1 MRGELMRKSAGR
13 IFAKGFFI
21 SLIFLA
27 LLLLIITSSY
37 RLVMHFFGMEDS
49 NAIEII
55 PPVKEKPTI
64 TDPSIDEVSKHL
76 IYCVDEET
84 GEIKKLVLEILDCN
98 NRMLYYIT
106 IPIKSQLT
114 LSDSLY
120 QDLILVKP
128 SIPQYF
134 KLSAITGYL
143 PDDEVYEYGVLILE
157 DFLNIQIS
165 YYTVVPQSIYDTVFV
180 TGKGQGPDSTYPKE
194 VFSEGFIEY
203 MHTIKTEAQLRDYIK
218 DLYGSIKSNLPLE
231 DKLNYMESYMN
242 TPGKNIVF
250 EVIAGVDSNSEYTI
264 NRLMA
269 AKQLKNYI
277 GE

>member
-1 MRGELMRKSAGR
+1 MRKSAGR

-114 LSDSLY
+114 LSVSLY

-180 TGKGQGPDSTYPKE
+180 TGKGPGPDSTYPKE